1 MALLRINWNDPLMKA
16 IKAFN
21 SITGNSLTE
30 EDLKKQRSAMELAGK
45 LAAPTG
51 DVEIEPFKVG
61 DISCEQISPVLAH
74 NPSYV
79 ILYAHGGGYVCGGLK
94 YARIIGSKLALATGF
109 SVVSFEYRLA
119 PEHKFPAPID
129 DGEVIWNYLLE
140 KGFSAK
146 NILMSG
152 DSAGGHLVLSLT
164 QRLLGEDRLPPR
176 ALIVM
181 SPWTDMTATSSS
193 YETYKTKDPIL
204 TYKYVVGVRE
214 AFIGEK
220 ANPAEPKYSPLFGDF
235 SGFPPTFIMVG
246 KNEILL
252 EDSVQLNKKMTKA
265 GEKSTIDIEK
275 DGWHVY
281 QQLPLPVAGR
291 AMRRIAKFIAE
302 EIYNA

>member
-1 MALLRINWNDPLMKA
+1 MALKKINLNDPLMKA

-30 EDLKKQRSAMELAGK
+30 DDLKKQRAAMELAGK

-51 DVEIEPFKVG
+51 DVSIETFQVG
-61 DISCEQISPVLAH
+61 DISCEMISPDLAH

-79 ILYAHGGGYVCGGLK
+79 ILHAHGGGYVCGGLG
-94 YARIIGSKLALATGF
+94 YARILAAKLALATGF

-119 PEHKFPAPID
+119 PENKFPAPID
-129 DGEVIWNYLLE
+129 DGEQVWNYLLE
-140 KGFSAK
+140 KGYSAK

-152 DSAGGHLVLSLT
+152 DSAGGHLVIALT
-164 QRLLGEDRLPPR
+164 QRLIAEGRIPPR

-193 YETYKTKDPIL
+193 YETYKAKDPIL
-204 TYKYVVGVRE
+204 THEYVVGVRE
-214 AFIGEK
+214 AFIGTD
-220 ANPAEPKYSPLFGDF
+220 ADPTDPKYSPLFGDF
-235 SGFPPTFIMVG
+235 KGFPPTLIMVG

-252 EDSVQLNKKMTKA
+252 EDSVQLNKKLTKA
-265 GEKSTIDIEK
+265 GAKATLDIEK

-281 QQLPLPVAGR
+281 QQMPLPVANR
-291 AMRRIAKFIAE
+291 AMRRIAKYIAE
-302 EIYNA
+302 EIYK